1 MKRRKTLKIL
11 AITVTL
17 SALFGFILSRK
28 NNNLSL
34 LIHATGCVSGISYT
48 LLQRH
53 DEEWNPVAEAWKE
66 IELERE
72 KINNQYVLDIETHST
87 ELEDLRLFHQEELE
101 EVRQQHHEELNNQR
115 EECLSENRQ
124 IIDLYENEME
134 LYVEQLQLKENL
146 LKQAKLPKLA
156 SGISRTEYYSNKL
169 INFLYSK
176 NIDCDY
182 SDSWE
187 EYAYDLIRLV
197 PKNATLK
204 DIKNYTE
211 ELQLELRLQCL
222 PSFEIVQGCIQI
234 KIDTRLLDTVPK
246 KQETKLKL
254 VTDNWLPEIAK
265 KIIHGKVDGETQSG
279 KSTFVQNL
287 SNLLSSIYSDAEF
300 ISIDPKYPLSLDWES
315 ELSDWQRK
323 PKYPGIKTA
332 LNGLKEL
339 SGEINQRLELVTED
353 VQNGKKPRKF
363 SKKVFIVDEIDWIT
377 LEYGKEATD
386 NLQVGL
392 KVGAALNVIVVYF
405 GQTPRCSKL
414 KMTKDD
420 FRNSTNISLGSNIPD
435 AINTYVF
442 DDSYGRELL
451 DLYWRENNA
460 GNVFI
465 CLVAQKGKKPFLAL
479 LPEPGKY
486 TPLKNL
492 EAIIDNSFELTSV
505 DDSTII
511 KLINEGLRDSE
522 IVQRLWDIKP
532 SRSQDYKNSINR
544 IENIRLNLDE

>member
-11 AITVTL
+11 AFTVTI

-34 LIHATGCVSGISYT
+34 LIHGVGCFSGISYT

-53 DEEWNPVAEAWKE
+53 DEEWNPISEAWKE
-66 IELERE
+66 IEEERE
-72 KINNQYVLDIETHST
+72 KINNQYILDTENHAT

-101 EVRQQHHEELNNQR
+101 QIRQQHHEELNQQR
-115 EECLSENRQ
+115 EQCLDEQKQ
-124 IIDLYENEME
+124 IIQLYDDELE
-134 LYVEQLQLKENL
+134 LYTQQLQLKENL

-182 SDSWE
+182 ADSWE

-204 DIKNYTE
+204 DIKNYSE
-211 ELQLELRLQCL
+211 ELQIELRLQSL
-222 PSFEIVQGCIQI
+222 PTFEIVQGCIQI
-234 KIDTRLLDTVPK
+234 KIDTRLVDTVPK
-246 KQETKLKL
+246 KQESKLKL
-254 VTDNWLPEIAK
+254 VTDDWLPEIAK

-287 SNLLSSIYSDAEF
+287 SNLLSSIYSDTEF

-315 ELSDWQRK
+315 HLSDWQRK

-332 LNGLKEL
+332 LDGLKEL
-339 SGEINQRLELVTED
+339 SGEINHRLELVTED
-353 VQNGKKPRKF
+353 IQNGKKPRKF
-363 SKKVFIVDEIDWIT
+363 SKKIFIVDEIDWII
-377 LEYGKEATD
+377 LEYGKQATD
-386 NLQVGL
+386 NLQIGL

-465 CLVAQKGKKPFLAL
+465 CLVAQKGKKPFLAK
-479 LPEPGKY
+479 LPEPGKH
-486 TPLKNL
+486 TPPKNL
-492 EAIIDNSFELTSV
+492 ESTNDDGFEFNSVGDTAIIQ
-505 DDSTII
+505 
-511 KLINEGLRDSE
+511 LINEGFKDSE

-532 SRSQDYKNSINR
+532 SRSQDYKNCINR
-544 IENIRLNLDE
+544 VENIRLNTDG

>member
-1 MKRRKTLKIL
+1 MKTRKIVKVV
-11 AITVTL
+11 AVTL
-17 SALFGFILSRK
+17 TISALFGFILSRK
-28 NNNLSL
+28 NTNLSL
-34 LIHATGCVSGISYT
+34 IIHAAGCFSGITYT

-53 DEEWNPVAEAWKE
+53 DEEWNPITEAWKE
-66 IELERE
+66 LERERE
-72 KINNQYVLDIETHST
+72 KINNQYILDVENHTT
-87 ELEDLRLFHQEELE
+87 ELEELRLSHQEELE
-101 EVRQQHHEELNNQR
+101 ELRQDNHEELNNQR
-115 EECLSENRQ
+115 EQCLDEQKQ
-124 IIDLYENEME
+124 IIQLYEDELE
-134 LYVEQLQLKENL
+134 LYTEQLKLKESL

-156 SGISRTEYYSNKL
+156 NGISRTEYYANKI
-169 INFLYSK
+169 INCLYSK
-176 NIDCDY
+176 NIECDY
-182 SDSWE
+182 ADSWE
-187 EYAYDLIRLV
+187 EYTYDLIRLI

-204 DIKNYTE
+204 DIKNYSE
-211 ELQLELRLQCL
+211 EIQLELRIQSL
-222 PSFEIVQGCIQI
+222 PLFEIVQGCIQI

-254 VTDNWLPEIAK
+254 VTDDWLPEIAK

-287 SNLLSSIYSDAEF
+287 SNLLNSIYSDAEF

-339 SGEINQRLELVTED
+339 SGEINHRLELVTD
-353 VQNGKKPRKF
+353 DIQNGKKPRNF
-363 SKKVFIVDEIDWIT
+363 SKKVFIVDEIDWII

-386 NLQVGL
+386 NLQIGL
-392 KVGAALNVIVVYF
+392 KVGAALNVIVIYF

-465 CLVAQKGKKPFLAL
+465 CLVAQKGRKPFLAQ
-479 LPEPGKY
+479 LPQPGKY
-486 TPLKNL
+486 TPPEKLKS
-492 EAIIDNSFELTSV
+492 IIDKSFDVNNINER
-505 DDSTII
+505 TII
-511 KLINEGLRDSE
+511 TLINDGLRDSE
-522 IVQRLWDIKP
+522 IVHHLWGIKP
-532 SRSQDYKNSINR
+532 SRSQDYKNCINR
-544 IENIRLNLDE
+544 VESIRVKAI

>member
-1 MKRRKTLKIL
+1 MKRRKSIKIL
-11 AITVTL
+11 AVTITI

-28 NNNLSL
+28 NTNFSL
-34 LIHATGCVSGISYT
+34 LIHGIGCFSGISYT
-48 LLQRH
+48 LLQKH
-53 DEEWNPVAEAWKE
+53 DEEWNPVSEAWKE

-72 KINNQYVLDIETHST
+72 KINNQYVLDIETYSI
-87 ELEDLRLFHQEELE
+87 ELQDLRLFHQEELE

-176 NIDCDY
+176 NIHCDY
-182 SDSWE
+182 ADSWE

-204 DIKNYTE
+204 DIKNYSE
-211 ELQLELRLQCL
+211 ELQLELRLQSL

-246 KQETKLKL
+246 KQETKLKI
-254 VTDNWLPEIAK
+254 VSDNWLPEIAK